1 MWERSSGE
9 REFIA
14 EVMIVVVGG
23 GGGTGSGSGV

>member
-23 GGGTGSGSGV
+23 SGTGSGSGV